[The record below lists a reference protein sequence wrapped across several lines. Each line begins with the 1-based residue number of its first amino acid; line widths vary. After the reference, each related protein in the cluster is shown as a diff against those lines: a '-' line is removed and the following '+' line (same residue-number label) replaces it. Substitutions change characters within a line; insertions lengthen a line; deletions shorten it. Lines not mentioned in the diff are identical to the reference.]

1 MLSHS
6 REYTKPNHWHA
17 QAHSMRDQTLIALH
31 RLLHTMTEQGYK
43 FTAVTPMTHER
54 FLSRTEGVA
63 KNTRDIFGWNLPFK
77 AKLLSPPLFD
87 FLNKAKI
94 FSSDGDYFR
103 SKVRISSLGNDLFL
117 HSGFPT
123 EETQSVFFGPDTYR
137 FARFIKQSLNSF
149 QLQSGLLKPNAP
161 FKILDVGCGSGAGG
175 IAAIRALPQHY
186 SCELM
191 LNDVNSMALEYA
203 AVCAQVAE
211 VPAILLHDDFFNIN
225 HVQYDL
231 IISNP
236 PFIEDSAG
244 RLYRDGGSRLGLDL
258 SLRIVKH
265 ALQLLAPGGH
275 LLLYTG
281 VAMTSC
287 ERNPLLTEL
296 IPYLSDNKFRWSYE
310 EIDPDIFGDELEKP
324 AYHNA
329 TRIAAVGLTIMR
341 MN

>member
-1 MLSHS
+1 MLNHSH
-6 REYTKPNHWHA
+6 EYIKPNHWHA
-17 QAHSMRDQTLIALH
+17 LAHSMRDQTLIALH

-43 FTAVTPMTHER
+43 FTAVTPTSHER
-54 FLSRTEGVA
+54 FLSRTEGTA

-87 FLNKAKI
+87 FLNQAQL
-94 FSSDGDYFR
+94 FTREGDYFR

-117 HSGFPT
+117 HSSYPT
-123 EETQSVFFGPDTYR
+123 DDAQSVFFGPDTYR
-137 FARFIKQSLNSF
+137 FARFIKQTLNTLQF
-149 QLQSGLLKPNAP
+149 QSRLLKPHSP
-161 FKILDVGCGSGAGG
+161 LKILDVGCGSGAGA
-175 IAAIRALPQHY
+175 IAAIRALPQQQVV
-186 SCELM
+186 ELM
-191 LNDVNSMALEYA
+191 LNDVNSTALDYA

-211 VPAILLHDDFFNIN
+211 VPVVLLHDDFFNIN
-225 HVQYDL
+225 QVQYDL
-231 IISNP
+231 IVSNP

-244 RLYRDGGSRLGLDL
+244 RVYRNGGTRLGLDL

-287 ERNPLLTEL
+287 ERNPLLAEL
-296 IPYLSDNKFRWSYE
+296 IPYLSDNKFRWTYE
-310 EIDPDIFGDELEKP
+310 EIDPDIFGEELEKP